1 MCKMNCLDGCPC
13 ADNPSKCKGGTYK
26 TATPWKGATK
36 AADKPA
42 ISGRQMPAKN
52 RCGRRIGR

>member
-1 MCKMNCLDGCPC
+1 MCKMNCFEC
-13 ADNPSKCKGGTYK
+13 SKKVCRGGSSK
-26 TATPWKGATK
+26 SATPWKGATK

>member
-1 MCKMNCLDGCPC
+1 MKCDLNCLMCTRPED
-13 ADNPSKCKGGTYK
+13 KCTGGSYRK
-26 TATPWKGATK
+26 ATPWKGATK